1 MTHPNNNPFFAEVIQ
16 SSLTQYIGQ
25 SWQWKDFPVFGS
37 LLTIDNGD
45 TLIFGIVTNTQT
57 GSLDAT
63 RTPFAYQKTEAE
75 LMQEQ
80 PQIFAF
86 LKTSFTVQV
95 CGYAKTKQPEHIV
108 FAIPPCPP
116 KMHAFIEPSSE
127 ATVAQF
133 YKNAH
138 FLNVLYGF
146 AYAIPNPDELLLAIL
161 RQIKQ
166 RRLLSDHLLAEVCST
181 FSLLTGNDYRRLK
194 VFLSR
199 VQQLD

>member
-1 MTHPNNNPFFAEVIQ
+1 MTHQNNNPFFAEVIE
-16 SSLTQYIGQ
+16 SSLTQYTGQ
-25 SWQWKDFPVFGS
+25 SWQWKEFPAFGS
-37 LLTIDNGD
+37 LLTVDNGSSRI
-45 TLIFGIVTNTQT
+45 LGIVTNAQT
-57 GSLDAT
+57 GSMDST

-75 LMQEQ
+75 LQQEQ

-86 LKTSFTVQV
+86 LKTSFTIQV
-95 CGYAKTKQPEHIV
+95 CGYTQAGSDSII

-116 KMHAFIEPSSE
+116 KMHAFICASDET
-127 ATVAQF
+127 TVAKF
-133 YKNAH
+133 YANAH
-138 FLNVLYGF
+138 FLHVLYGF

-166 RRLLSDHLLAEVCST
+166 RNLLNENLLAEICSN

>member
-1 MTHPNNNPFFAEVIQ
+1 MINQNNAPFFAEVIE
-16 SSLTQYIGQ
+16 SSLTQYTGQ
-25 SWQWKDFPVFGS
+25 SWEWKEFPAFGS
-37 LLTIDNGD
+37 LLSVDNGS
-45 TLIFGIVTNTQT
+45 TTILGVVTNAAT
-57 GSLDAT
+57 GSMDAT

-75 LMQEQ
+75 LQQEQ

-95 CGYAKTKQPEHIV
+95 CGYINNDQSGKII
-108 FAIPPCPP
+108 FAIPPSPS
-116 KMHAFIEPSSE
+116 KMHAFIRPSNQDLVS
-127 ATVAQF
+127 QF
-133 YKNAH
+133 YANAD

-146 AYAIPNPDELLLAIL
+146 AYAIPNPDELLLSIL

-166 RRLLSDHLLAEVCST
+166 RKLLSENLLAAICSN